1 MRNKE
6 LALLLRGQH
15 FHVTELGLESLI
27 ECGYFDETIMTPA
40 SIKKPTFICIGHDHS
55 GDALCITLDLYKP
68 EYLEYSTEDVH
79 KMAYNHPLTFWV
91 REDEIEVK
99 L

>member
-15 FHVTELGLESLI
+15 FQVTEMCLMELI
-27 ECGYFDETIMTPA
+27 DYEYFDERIMTPA
-40 SIKKPTFICIGHDHS
+40 SIKKPTFICIGHDYS
-55 GDALCITLDLYKP
+55 GDAVCMSLDLFKP
-68 EYLEYSTEDVH
+68 EYLEYSRDAIQE
-79 KMAYNHPLTFWV
+79 MAFDHPHTFWI
-91 REDEIEVK
+91 RDDEIEVK